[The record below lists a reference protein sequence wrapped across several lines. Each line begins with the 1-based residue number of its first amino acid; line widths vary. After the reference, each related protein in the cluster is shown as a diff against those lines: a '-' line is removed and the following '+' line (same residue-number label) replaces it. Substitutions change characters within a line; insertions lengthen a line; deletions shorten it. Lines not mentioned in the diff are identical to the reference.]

1 MSIQVN
7 SLTTDALYLEE
18 RRVAL
23 AHVIDTFDIIAV
35 TANVRMAI
43 VTQVFTNCENV
54 RHSVCLILREDLL
67 KIEVNNKKPFEAIK
81 FSVKM

>member
-23 AHVIDTFDIIAV
+23 AHVIDTFDISAV

>member
-7 SLTTDALYLEE
+7 SLTTDTLYLEE

-23 AHVIDTFDIIAV
+23 AHVIDTFDISAV